1 MKRLTVAF
9 IALSGFGFTASP
21 GYAALDNIK
30 FNGFLTIGATYSNSE
45 APYDKDR
52 PPCPSSPT
60 SVCPGDNLISED
72 GNITTDLDFIND
84 TRVGLQ
90 VSAAV
95 NPQIDVTAQLLARAK
110 QDNSDLF
117 IDWAFATYRATD
129 WLSVRGGKIKFP
141 TFLISDYFEV
151 GYAYPWI
158 RPPEEVYSS
167 NPISTIT
174 GVDLLGNISLGPVNL
189 LIQPF
194 YGTSHGAQGL
204 VPQEVVD
211 FTDGFTTP
219 GSIPQGTVLFADFDA
234 SPLVGLNVQLSS
246 DIFTV
251 HAQHLK
257 TLVSAPSFPGAV
269 EDKVTFSTVGAT
281 MDWFNVVVYSEY
293 FEREIE
299 GFSNFAFPN
308 TKGYYTTLG
317 YRIGKFLPHIT
328 YADLGENGGPTPFP
342 VVGLSGGGVP
352 PIQTSVTVG
361 LRYELGNNAALKFE
375 AKKIEPES
383 AVPGNP
389 GAPARGLLIGP
400 PPDGDVLIY
409 SLALD
414 AIF

>member
-1 MKRLTVAF
+1 MKRLTAVL
-9 IALSGFGFTASP
+9 IALSGFGLSAAP
-21 GYAALDNIK
+21 GYAAVDNIK
-30 FNGFLTIGATYSNSE
+30 FNGFITIGGTYSNSE

-60 SVCPGDNLISED
+60 SNCPGDNLISED
-72 GNITTDLDFIND
+72 GNISTDLDFVND

-95 NPQIDVTAQLLARAK
+95 NPKIDVTAQLLARAK

-117 IDWAFATYRATD
+117 VDWAFATYRATD
-129 WLSVRGGKIKFP
+129 WLSVRGGKLKFP

-174 GVDLLGNISLGPVNL
+174 GVDLLGNVSLGPVNL
-189 LIQPF
+189 LVQPF
-194 YGTSHGAQGL
+194 YGTSHGAEAL

-211 FTDGFTTP
+211 LTDDLAIN
-219 GSIPQGTVLFADFDA
+219 GSIPQGTVLTASFDA
-234 SPLVGLNVQLSS
+234 SPLVGLNVQLST
-246 DIFTV
+246 DVVTAHI
-251 HAQHLK
+251 QHLQ
-257 TLVSAPSFPGAV
+257 TFVSAPSFGTV

-281 MDWFNVVVYSEY
+281 MDWFNVVVYAEY

-299 GFSNFAFPN
+299 GSSNLAFPN

-328 YADLGENGGPTPFP
+328 YASLDENGGPTPFALLGTGGIAP
-342 VVGLSGGGVP
+342 V
-352 PIQTSVTVG
+352 QTSVTAG

-383 AVPGNP
+383 SIPGNP
-389 GAPARGLLIGP
+389 LAPARGLLIGP
-400 PPDGDVLIY
+400 PPDGDVIIY

>member
-1 MKRLTVAF
+1 
-9 IALSGFGFTASP
+9 
-21 GYAALDNIK
+21 
-30 FNGFLTIGATYSNSE
+30 
-45 APYDKDR
+45 
-52 PPCPSSPT
+52 
-60 SVCPGDNLISED
+60 
-72 GNITTDLDFIND
+72 
-84 TRVGLQ
+84 VGLQ
-90 VSAAV
+90 VSATV
-95 NPQIDVTAQLLARAK
+95 NPKIDVTAQLLARAK

-117 IDWAFATYRATD
+117 VDWAFATYRATD
-129 WLSVRGGKIKFP
+129 WLSVRGGKLKFP

-174 GVDLLGNISLGPVNL
+174 GVDLLGNVSLGPVNL
-189 LIQPF
+189 LVQPF

-219 GSIPQGTVLFADFDA
+219 GSIPQGTVIFTDFDA
-234 SPLVGLNVQLSS
+234 SPLVGLNVQLST
-246 DIFTV
+246 DVVTAHI
-251 HAQHLK
+251 QHLQ
-257 TLVSAPSFPGAV
+257 TFVTAPSFPGAV

-281 MDWFNVVVYSEY
+281 MDWFNVVVYAEY

-342 VVGLSGGGVP
+342 VVGLTGGGVP
-352 PIQTSVTVG
+352 PIQTSITAG

-383 AVPGNP
+383 AVPGNL

-400 PPDGDVLIY
+400 PPDGDVIIY

>member
-21 GYAALDNIK
+21 GYAAVDNIK

-129 WLSVRGGKIKFP
+129 WLSVRGGKLKFP

-167 NPISTIT
+167 NPITTIT

-194 YGTSHGAQGL
+194 YGTSHGAQTII
-204 VPQEVVD
+204 PQEVVD
-211 FTDGFTTP
+211 LTDDFLP
-219 GSIPQGTVLFADFDA
+219 NGSIPQGTVLFADFDA

-257 TLVSAPSFPGAV
+257 TLVSAPAFATV
-269 EDKVTFSTVGAT
+269 EDDVTFTTMGGT
-281 MDWFNVVVYSEY
+281 MDWFNLVLYAEY

-299 GFSNFAFPN
+299 GASNFAFPN
-308 TKGYYTTLG
+308 TKGYYATLG

-328 YADLGENGGPTPFP
+328 YADLSENGGPVPFA
-342 VVGLSGGGVP
+342 LGGPGGIA
-352 PIQTSVTVG
+352 PIQTSVTAGV
-361 LRYELGNNAALKFE
+361 RYELGNNAALKFE

-383 AVPGNP
+383 SIPGNP
-389 GAPARGLLIGP
+389 LAPARGLLIGP
-400 PPDGDVLIY
+400 PPDGDVVIY